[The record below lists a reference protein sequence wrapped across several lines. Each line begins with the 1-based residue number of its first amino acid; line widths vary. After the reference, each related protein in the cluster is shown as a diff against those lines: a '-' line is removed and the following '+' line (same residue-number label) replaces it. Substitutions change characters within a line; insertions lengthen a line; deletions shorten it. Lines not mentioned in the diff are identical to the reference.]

1 VQAKSRKSRQRQAAI
16 FVTEDAPMWWVLHEK
31 LNDIEA
37 SMLRPNLDLLRIA
50 REVFRALGSR

>member
-1 VQAKSRKSRQRQAAI
+1 
-16 FVTEDAPMWWVLHEK
+16 MWWVLHEK

-37 SMLRPNLDLLRIA
+37 SMLRPDLDLLRIA